1 MHDFQT
7 IHVEGLLLM
16 LIVGIVAGWL
26 AHLIAG
32 GRGSLVGNL
41 IVGLLGS
48 VVGGFLANYFGI
60 AFYGIGGAIIVSTI
74 GALLLLAVFGLVRRN
89 A

>member
-1 MHDFQT
+1 MHT
-7 IHVEGLLLM
+7 ETLLLW
-16 LIVGIVAGWL
+16 LVVGLVAGWL

-41 IVGLLGS
+41 VIGLLGS
-48 VVGGFLANYFGI
+48 VIGGWLANYFGF
-60 AFYGIGGAIIVSTI
+60 AFYGLGGTIIVSTI
-74 GALLLLAVFGLVRRN
+74 GALILLAVFGLFTRRS